1 MTYQNLFVVL
11 TKLKLM
17 EKNIFCGKRFY
28 ECDLIGGATLKLARM
43 FNINLTSDL
52 ICSRHKRLLNDLS
65 GSIDCL
71 EEEIHDKEGY
81 YFQGGQIIET
91 IAISDTE
98 VSTDSESNSEIEE
111 LNSDFTISNIKNQNN
126 YNHYAKSF
134 NDHSKTEWW
143 REMQYDYGISELLE
157 DTDDDSDYVE
167 ILEKE
172 YFKSK
177 IDVNL
182 QNNKPINKNKK
193 KKKKKRNK
201 YCPDKELFST
211 PKVIRKQILNKIGYY
226 NVYNYYHINETQKSP
241 RSINTVKLRWDK
253 KLENNVKEEHTSEVP
268 YITITTWLD
277 LILQSKLKN
286 YLLNKKDENSNKSV
300 DGFEF
305 QPMEFFDTEK
315 FKKFNINLNNNE
327 YEYMFFISIF
337 IDSQAHKSDMRD
349 NIKGVYMF
357 IENFRVGVRL
367 KNKSI
372 FLLMNLPKDV
382 PIYDLKGAF
391 AFLFQKC

>member
-1 MTYQNLFVVL
+1 MKTRSSICCKQWCLYNDSEHLIPVKGRLYNLINAHRQNKFNYLSEFLNPKVCQYSV
-11 TKLKLM
+11 
-17 EKNIFCGKRFY
+17 KNFKIHQKCYNDLSKSFCSFNKIEINGKKYFCGKRFY

-65 GSIDCL
+65 GSIDYL

-81 YFQGGQIIET
+81 YFQGNQIIENIT
-91 IAISDTE
+91 ISDTE

-126 YNHYAKSF
+126 YNHYAMSF

-182 QNNKPINKNKK
+182 QNNKPINKKKK
-193 KKKKKRNK
+193 KKKKKRN
-201 YCPDKELFST
+201 S
-211 PKVIRKQILNKIGYY
+211 
-226 NVYNYYHINETQKSP
+226 
-241 RSINTVKLRWDK
+241 K
-253 KLENNVKEEHTSEVP
+253 K
-268 YITITTWLD
+268 
-277 LILQSKLKN
+277 
-286 YLLNKKDENSNKSV
+286 
-300 DGFEF
+300 
-305 QPMEFFDTEK
+305 
-315 FKKFNINLNNNE
+315 
-327 YEYMFFISIF
+327 
-337 IDSQAHKSDMRD
+337 
-349 NIKGVYMF
+349 
-357 IENFRVGVRL
+357 
-367 KNKSI
+367 
-372 FLLMNLPKDV
+372 
-382 PIYDLKGAF
+382 
-391 AFLFQKC
+391 

>member
-1 MTYQNLFVVL
+1 
-11 TKLKLM
+11 
-17 EKNIFCGKRFY
+17 
-28 ECDLIGGATLKLARM
+28 M

-52 ICSRHKRLLNDLS
+52 ICSRHKRLLSNLKIKKLYPRVKKENKTQENQKYLNVDDLS

-81 YFQGGQIIET
+81 YFQGDQIIET

-193 KKKKKRNK
+193 KRKKEKK
-201 YCPDKELFST
+201 
-211 PKVIRKQILNKIGYY
+211 Q
-226 NVYNYYHINETQKSP
+226 
-241 RSINTVKLRWDK
+241 
-253 KLENNVKEEHTSEVP
+253 
-268 YITITTWLD
+268 
-277 LILQSKLKN
+277 
-286 YLLNKKDENSNKSV
+286 
-300 DGFEF
+300 
-305 QPMEFFDTEK
+305 
-315 FKKFNINLNNNE
+315 
-327 YEYMFFISIF
+327 
-337 IDSQAHKSDMRD
+337 
-349 NIKGVYMF
+349 
-357 IENFRVGVRL
+357 
-367 KNKSI
+367 
-372 FLLMNLPKDV
+372 
-382 PIYDLKGAF
+382 
-391 AFLFQKC
+391 